1 MYDLVLVQQKL
12 LFHNEFDAMQ
22 SFQFLF
28 HFVQSRFQIF
38 HKTSWCNESDR
49 IRLGTP
55 FDFDPI

>member
-1 MYDLVLVQQKL
+1 MYVCSKRVTWGYGMYDLVLVQQKL

-38 HKTSWCNESDR
+38 HKTS
-49 IRLGTP
+49 
-55 FDFDPI
+55 